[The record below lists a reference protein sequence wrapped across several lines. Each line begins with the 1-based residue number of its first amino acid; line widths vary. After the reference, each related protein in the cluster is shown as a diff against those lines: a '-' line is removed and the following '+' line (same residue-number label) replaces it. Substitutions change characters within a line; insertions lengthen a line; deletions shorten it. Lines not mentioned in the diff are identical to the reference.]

1 MSQASPILPF
11 AIDNVSRRHMLCG
24 SAAAVL
30 VLALR
35 PGSAVAAP
43 SSFGV
48 EATPGGAVDNPL
60 LFVAIDALGTV
71 TITAHRAEMG
81 QGIRTSLPMV
91 VADEMEADWSRVRVS
106 QAPADEARYG
116 NQNTDGS
123 RSMRHFFMPMRRCG
137 AAARTMLEM
146 AAAHQWGVP
155 PAEVMA
161 RNHQVIHRPSGR
173 ALDYGALAAA
183 AARLPVPKRHQL
195 VLKETSQ
202 FRYVGKAS
210 SDGVD
215 CADIVVG
222 KALYGFDASLPDMV
236 YAVVARPPVYGGKLR
251 AVDDS
256 EALKVPGVLKIV
268 PIAFTPPP
276 SEFMP
281 LGGVA
286 VIARNSWAALK
297 GREALK
303 LTWEDGPNQD
313 YDSDHFRA
321 TLEIAA
327 RQPGKLVRNS
337 GDVTA
342 ALHAAKQRITAEYY
356 IPHLA
361 QAPMEPPAA
370 LVHIR
375 DGKVEAWACVQAQ
388 QETRERVAKGLGVES
403 GQVTIHT
410 TLLGGGFGRKSK
422 PDFVVEAALLS
433 KAMDGAPVKLFWTR
447 EDDLRHG
454 FYHTVSLEHLEGGLD
469 AKGRP
474 VAWLH
479 RSVAPSIG
487 SLFQASVTHE
497 AEFELGMGMTSA
509 PLAIPNIRLENPPAP
524 AHVRIGWFR
533 SVSNIPH
540 AFAVQS
546 FIAELAALAGRD
558 PKDFLLDVIGPPRLI
573 DPLRQQD
580 KFNYDEDPA
589 RYPIDAGRLRRVV
602 EQAATGAGWGR
613 ALPHGRG
620 LGIAAHYS
628 FVSYTAAAIEVEVSA
643 KGSLTIHKV
652 DIAID
657 CGAAINPDRVRAQL
671 EGASVMGLSLATLG
685 EISFKQGRAQQ
696 GNFDSYEVTRID
708 AAPRAIQVH
717 VLPGDFAKPLGGVG
731 EPGLPPIAPA
741 LTNAIFAAT
750 GKRIRSLPIRDQL
763 KT

>member
-1 MSQASPILPF
+1 
-11 AIDNVSRRHMLCG
+11 
-24 SAAAVL
+24 
-30 VLALR
+30 
-35 PGSAVAAP
+35 
-43 SSFGV
+43 
-48 EATPGGAVDNPL
+48 
-60 LFVAIDALGTV
+60 
-71 TITAHRAEMG
+71 
-81 QGIRTSLPMV
+81 
-91 VADEMEADWSRVRVS
+91 
-106 QAPADEARYG
+106 
-116 NQNTDGS
+116 
-123 RSMRHFFMPMRRCG
+123 
-137 AAARTMLEM
+137 
-146 AAAHQWGVP
+146 
-155 PAEVMA
+155 
-161 RNHQVIHRPSGR
+161 
-173 ALDYGALAAA
+173 
-183 AARLPVPKRHQL
+183 
-195 VLKETSQ
+195 
-202 FRYVGKAS
+202 
-210 SDGVD
+210 
-215 CADIVVG
+215 
-222 KALYGFDASLPDMV
+222 
-236 YAVVARPPVYGGKLR
+236 
-251 AVDDS
+251 
-256 EALKVPGVLKIV
+256 
-268 PIAFTPPP
+268 
-276 SEFMP
+276 
-281 LGGVA
+281 
-286 VIARNSWAALK
+286 
-297 GREALK
+297 
-303 LTWEDGPNQD
+303 
-313 YDSDHFRA
+313 
-321 TLEIAA
+321 
-327 RQPGKLVRNS
+327 
-337 GDVTA
+337 
-342 ALHAAKQRITAEYY
+342 
-356 IPHLA
+356 
-361 QAPMEPPAA
+361 
-370 LVHIR
+370 
-375 DGKVEAWACVQAQ
+375 
-388 QETRERVAKGLGVES
+388 
-403 GQVTIHT
+403 
-410 TLLGGGFGRKSK
+410 
-422 PDFVVEAALLS
+422 
-433 KAMDGAPVKLFWTR
+433 
-447 EDDLRHG
+447 
-454 FYHTVSLEHLEGGLD
+454 
-469 AKGRP
+469 
-474 VAWLH
+474 
-479 RSVAPSIG
+479 
-487 SLFQASVTHE
+487 
-497 AEFELGMGMTSA
+497 MGMTSA